1 MLLDAECFEAE
12 TFATHRDNVVAQLIV
27 RHLLH
32 WQVPDDHLKFIIKID
47 WWNFR
52 GVDLFTEITEREATI
67 ANINN
72 MEWQILR
79 SYGKE
84 N

>member
-1 MLLDAECFEAE
+1 MLLDAERFEAE
-12 TFATHRDNVVAQLIV
+12 TFATHRDNVAAQLTV

-32 WQVPDDHLKFIIKID
+32 WQIPDDQLKFIIKID
-47 WWNFR
+47 CWKFQ
-52 GVDLFTEITEREATI
+52 GFDLFAEIAEREATI

-72 MEWQILR
+72 MERQILR
-79 SYGKE
+79 NYGKE